1 MDNSIAWWNDR
12 KVVKGLLSPFK
23 ESKSLGVALEFK
35 FFITLFG
42 VSSASKVDLNRV
54 VDDEVNLT

>member
-1 MDNSIAWWNDR
+1 MDNSIAWWNNR

-23 ESKSLGVALEFK
+23 ESESLGVALEFK
-35 FFITLFG
+35 FLITLFG

-54 VDDEVNLT
+54 VDDEVNLA